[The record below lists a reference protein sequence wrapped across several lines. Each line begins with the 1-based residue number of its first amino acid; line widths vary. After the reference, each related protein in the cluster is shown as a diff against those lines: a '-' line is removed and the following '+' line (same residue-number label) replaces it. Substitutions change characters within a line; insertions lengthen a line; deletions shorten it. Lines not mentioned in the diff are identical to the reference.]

1 MKYTCKCC
9 GRVYLEL
16 PKELRCGCG
25 ASLWMEYPHKL
36 QKQDIIQDDFSMW
49 RYEAALP
56 IKKADCVV
64 TLGEGMTPLLRENW
78 NGYEI
83 WIKNES
89 AEPTG
94 SFKDRGIALSINDA
108 MRRGCIHIAEDSSG
122 NAGASTA
129 AYAAR
134 AGIQCD
140 IYVPA
145 STSEG
150 KVGQI
155 IAHGANIRKVEGNR
169 FRTAEAAQNG
179 ENGALYIGHNW
190 YPAFVEGIKT
200 VAYEIWEQMGFKA
213 PDVFLCAAGNGSM
226 VLGAYLGFR
235 DLLDSG
241 EIEKMP
247 RIYGV
252 QASSC
257 NPISRLF
264 RGESVD
270 FAQRETIAE
279 GIALY
284 RSSKAQETV
293 TAIRQ
298 SGGTMIDVDEN
309 EITCALR
316 QLVRKGL
323 YAEPTSAAAFAGLTK
338 LQEQGEIKK
347 NERVA
352 ITLSGNGL
360 KAIEKIQAILY
371 EKGGEQKNV

>member
-1 MKYTCKCC
+1 MKYICKCC
-9 GRVYLEL
+9 GWEYLEL
-16 PKELRCGCG
+16 PKKLRCGCG

-64 TLGEGMTPLLRENW
+64 TLGEGLTPLLRENW

-169 FRTAEAAQNG
+169 IRTAEAAQSG

-293 TAIRQ
+293 TAVRQ
-298 SGGTMIDVDEN
+298 SGGTMIDVEEDE
-309 EITCALR
+309 IACALCL
-316 QLVRKGL
+316 LVRKGL
-323 YAEPTSAAAFAGLTK
+323 FAEPTSAAAFAGLTK

-360 KAIEKIQAILY
+360 KAVEKIQAILY

>member
-1 MKYTCKCC
+1 MKYICKCC
-9 GRVYLEL
+9 GREYLEF
-16 PKELRCGCG
+16 PKKLHCGCG

-49 RYEAALP
+49 RYESALP
-56 IKKADCVV
+56 MKKADCVV
-64 TLGEGMTPLLRENW
+64 TLGEGLTPLLRENW

-169 FRTAEAAQNG
+169 IRTAEAAQSG

-293 TAIRQ
+293 VAVRQ
-298 SGGTMIDVDEN
+298 SGGKMIDVEET
-309 EITCALR
+309 EIACALR

-323 YAEPTSAAAFAGLTK
+323 FAEPTSAAAFAGLTK
-338 LQEQGEIKK
+338 LQEQGEIKES
-347 NERVA
+347 ERVA

-360 KAIEKIQAILY
+360 KAVEKIQAILY

>member
-9 GRVYLEL
+9 GREYLEL
-16 PKELRCGCG
+16 PKELHCDCG

-36 QKQDIIQDDFSMW
+36 RKQDIIQDDFSMW
-49 RYEAALP
+49 RYESALP
-56 IKKADCVV
+56 MKKAECAV
-64 TLGEGMTPLLRENW
+64 TLGEGLTPLLREVW
-78 NGYEI
+78 NGHEI

-89 AEPTG
+89 VEPTG

-155 IAHGANIRKVEGNR
+155 IAHGASIRKVKGNR
-169 FRTAEAAQNG
+169 IRTAEAAQSG

-200 VAYEIWEQMGFKA
+200 VAYEIWEQMDFKV

-241 EIEKMP
+241 EIAKMP

-284 RSSKAQETV
+284 RSSKARETV
-293 TAIRQ
+293 AAVRQ
-298 SGGTMIDVDEN
+298 SGGKMIDVEEN
-309 EITCALR
+309 EIACALR

-323 YAEPTSAAAFAGLTK
+323 FAEPTSAAAFAGLTK
-338 LQEQGEIKK
+338 LQEQGEIKG

-360 KAIEKIQAILY
+360 KAVEKIQAILY

>member
-1 MKYTCKCC
+1 MKYICKCC
-9 GRVYLEL
+9 GWEYLEL
-16 PKELRCGCG
+16 PKKLRCGCG
-25 ASLWMEYPHKL
+25 ASLWMEYPHRLK
-36 QKQDIIQDDFSMW
+36 KQDIIQNDFSMW

-56 IKKADCVV
+56 MKKAECAV
-64 TLGEGMTPLLRENW
+64 TLGEGLTPLLKETW
-78 NGYEI
+78 NGHEI

-169 FRTAEAAQNG
+169 IRTAEAAQSG

-200 VAYEIWEQMGFKA
+200 VAYEIWEQMDFRA

-323 YAEPTSAAAFAGLTK
+323 FAEPTSAAAFAGLTK

>member
-323 YAEPTSAAAFAGLTK
+323 FAEPTSAAAFAGLTK

>member
-9 GRVYLEL
+9 GREYLEL

-25 ASLWMEYPHKL
+25 ASLWMEYPHRLK
-36 QKQDIIQDDFSMW
+36 KQDIIQNDFSMW

-56 IKKADCVV
+56 MKKAECAV
-64 TLGEGMTPLLRENW
+64 TLGEGLTPLLREVW
-78 NGYEI
+78 NGHEI

-169 FRTAEAAQNG
+169 IRTAEAAKNC

-200 VAYEIWEQMGFKA
+200 VAYEIWEQMDFKV

-241 EIEKMP
+241 EIAKMP

-293 TAIRQ
+293 VAVRQ
-298 SGGTMIDVDEN
+298 SGGKMIDVEEA
-309 EITCALR
+309 EIACALR

-323 YAEPTSAAAFAGLTK
+323 FAEPTSAAAFAGLTK
-338 LQEQGEIKK
+338 LQEQGEIKG

-360 KAIEKIQAILY
+360 KAVEKIQAILY

>member
-9 GRVYLEL
+9 GREYLEL
-16 PKELRCGCG
+16 PKKLHCCCG
-25 ASLWMEYPHKL
+25 ASLWMNYSHELKR
-36 QKQDIIQDDFSMW
+36 KDIIQNDFSMW
-49 RYEAALP
+49 RYETALP
-56 IKKADCVV
+56 IKKKDRSV
-64 TLGEGMTPLLRENW
+64 TLGEGMTPLLQENW
-78 NGYEI
+78 NGHEI

-108 MRRGCIHIAEDSSG
+108 IRRGCIHIAEESSG

-129 AYAAR
+129 AYAAC

-145 STSEG
+145 YTSEG

-155 IAHGANIRKVEGNR
+155 IAHGATIQKVDGNR
-169 FRTAEAAQNG
+169 IHTAEVAQSG

-200 VAYEIWEQMGFKA
+200 VAYEIWEQMGFKS

-226 VLGAYLGFR
+226 VLGAYLGFQ

-264 RGESVD
+264 RGESID

-284 RSSKAQETV
+284 RSSKALETV
-293 TAIRQ
+293 TAVCQ
-298 SGGTMIDVDEN
+298 SGGKMIDVEEDE
-309 EITCALR
+309 IARALG
-316 QLVRKGL
+316 QLVQKGL
-323 YAEPTSAAAFAGLTK
+323 FAEPTSAAAFAGLTK
-338 LQEQGEIKK
+338 LLAQGEIKENDK
-347 NERVA
+347 VA

-360 KAIEKIQAILY
+360 KAVEKILAILHG
-371 EKGGEQKNV
+371 KGGEQKNV

>member
-64 TLGEGMTPLLRENW
+64 TLGEGLTPLLKETW
-78 NGYEI
+78 NGHEI

-169 FRTAEAAQNG
+169 IRTAEAAQSG

-200 VAYEIWEQMGFKA
+200 VAYEIWEQMDFRA

-252 QASSC
+252 QASNC

-293 TAIRQ
+293 TAVRQ
-298 SGGTMIDVDEN
+298 SGGTMIDVEEDE
-309 EITCALR
+309 IACALCL
-316 QLVRKGL
+316 LVRKGL
-323 YAEPTSAAAFAGLTK
+323 FAEPTSAAAFAGLTK
-338 LQEQGEIKK
+338 LQEQGEIKE

-360 KAIEKIQAILY
+360 KAVEKIHAILNG
-371 EKGGEQKNV
+371 KGGEQKNV

>member
-25 ASLWMEYPHKL
+25 ASLWMEYPHRLK
-36 QKQDIIQDDFSMW
+36 KQDIIQNDFSMW

-56 IKKADCVV
+56 MKKAECAV
-64 TLGEGMTPLLRENW
+64 TLGEGLTPLLKETW
-78 NGYEI
+78 NGHEI

-169 FRTAEAAQNG
+169 IRTAEAAQSG

-200 VAYEIWEQMGFKA
+200 VAYEIWEQMDFRA

-360 KAIEKIQAILY
+360 KAVEKIQAILY

>member
-25 ASLWMEYPHKL
+25 ASLWMEYPHRLK
-36 QKQDIIQDDFSMW
+36 KQDIIQNDFSMW

-56 IKKADCVV
+56 MKKAECAV
-64 TLGEGMTPLLRENW
+64 TLGEGLTPLLKETW
-78 NGYEI
+78 NGHEI

-169 FRTAEAAQNG
+169 IRTAEAAQSG

-200 VAYEIWEQMGFKA
+200 VAYEIWEQMDFRA

-323 YAEPTSAAAFAGLTK
+323 FAEPTSAAAFAGLTK

>member
-1 MKYTCKCC
+1 MKYMCKCC
-9 GRVYLEL
+9 GREYLEL
-16 PKELRCGCG
+16 PKKLHCGCG

-49 RYEAALP
+49 RYESALP
-56 IKKADCVV
+56 MKKAECAV
-64 TLGEGMTPLLRENW
+64 TLGEGLTPLLREIW
-78 NGYEI
+78 NGHEI

-89 AEPTG
+89 VEPTG

-169 FRTAEAAQNG
+169 IRTAEAAQSG

-200 VAYEIWEQMGFKA
+200 VAYEIWEQMGFRA

-298 SGGTMIDVDEN
+298 SGGKMIDVEET
-309 EITCALR
+309 EIACALW

-323 YAEPTSAAAFAGLTK
+323 FAEPTSAAAFAGLTK
-338 LQEQGEIKK
+338 LQEQGEIEE

-360 KAIEKIQAILY
+360 KAVEKIQAILY